1 MRPGVEPCIGANA
14 GFEGMETGSS
24 PDFSILASTGMT
36 LHLLNLRRLQSEI
49 ARFGWNTARRAA
61 RMTARQDNTA
71 LSMDLKHLIQL
82 LTLAAIWGS
91 SFLFMR
97 IGVPLFGPAYL
108 IALRV
113 LIAAA
118 VLCLFGL
125 WLRKPLGLRS
135 HWRHYLIIGF
145 MNSAL
150 PFLLFAYA
158 AQSLSASLLSILN
171 ATSALWGAVIA
182 ALWLRVPITRSI
194 ALGLCFGLFGVVL
207 LVGNGVALSGDA
219 GWLPVAAGLIAPI
232 CYAIASTYTKARPST
247 TTPFANTQGSM
258 WMAGLVCLPVLL
270 LVPIRQTPHMG
281 DWAALAALGVFCT
294 GIAYLMYFRL
304 IQDVGPAKAL
314 SVTFLIPVF
323 GVLWGALFLDEAVG
337 WDKLTGGVLVLAGIS
352 LTTGI
357 VKLPSR
363 QNT

>member
-1 MRPGVEPCIGANA
+1 MPHEWIVRS
-14 GFEGMETGSS
+14 GFFAA
-24 PDFSILASTGMT
+24 D
-36 LHLLNLRRLQSEI
+36 LQTQT
-49 ARFGWNTARRAA
+49 ARFGWNTARCAA
-61 RMTARQDNTA
+61 TMTTRPDKTA

-97 IGVPLFGPAYL
+97 IGVPVFGPAFL
-108 IALRV
+108 IGLRV
-113 LIAAA
+113 FIAA
-118 VLCLFGL
+118 VILGVVGL
-125 WLRKPLGLRS
+125 WLRKPLEMRR

-145 MNSAL
+145 LNSAL

-171 ATSALWGAVIA
+171 ATSALWGALIA
-182 ALWLRVPITRSI
+182 AVWLRVPITRSMG
-194 ALGLCFGLFGVVL
+194 LGLGCGLLGVVL

-219 GWLPVAAGLIAPI
+219 GWLRVAAGLIAPV
-232 CYAIASTYTKARPST
+232 CYAIASTYTKAFPST

-258 WMAGLVCLPVLL
+258 WMAGLVCLPVLFF
-270 LVPIRQTPHMG
+270 VPIRHAPQLG

-304 IQDVGPAKAL
+304 IQDVGPTKAL

-323 GVLWGALFLDEAVG
+323 GVLWGALFLNESIG
-337 WDKLTGGVLVLAGIS
+337 WDKLSGGVLVLAGIS

-363 QNT
+363 KSA

>member
-1 MRPGVEPCIGANA
+1 MQL
-14 GFEGMETGSS
+14 T
-24 PDFSILASTGMT
+24 
-36 LHLLNLRRLQSEI
+36 
-49 ARFGWNTARRAA
+49 
-61 RMTARQDNTA
+61 
-71 LSMDLKHLIQL
+71 HLIQL
-82 LTLAAIWGS
+82 LTLAAIWGG

-97 IGVPLFGPAYL
+97 IGVPVFGPAFL

-113 LIAAA
+113 FIAAA
-118 VLCLFGL
+118 VLGLVGL
-125 WLRKPLGLRS
+125 WLRKPLDLRR
-135 HWRHYLIIGF
+135 HWWHYLIIGF
-145 MNSAL
+145 LNSAL

-171 ATSALWGAVIA
+171 ATSALWGAIIA

-194 ALGLCFGLFGVVL
+194 ALGLCCGLFGVVL

-219 GWLPVAAGLIAPI
+219 GWLPVAAGLVAPV
-232 CYAIASTYTKARPST
+232 CYAIASTYTKAFPST
-247 TTPFANTQGSM
+247 SMTSPFANTQGSM
-258 WMAGLVCLPVLL
+258 WMAGLVCLPVLFF
-270 LVPIRQTPHMG
+270 VPIRQTPQVG

-304 IQDVGPAKAL
+304 IQDVGPTKAL

-323 GVLWGALFLDEAVG
+323 GVLWGALFLNEPIG
-337 WDKLTGGVLVLAGIS
+337 WDKLSGGVLVLAGIS

-363 QNT
+363 RSA